1 MISSLGIARSNYS
14 GIYMG
19 RGKVSI
25 TAGVKCKGIISLGT
39 LHYSLASFEENVHS
53 SITRIP
59 ILTPRREKKKR
70 GYNCLK

>member
-1 MISSLGIARSNYS
+1 MISSLGIARSSYS

-39 LHYSLASFEENVHS
+39 LHYSLASLEENVHS

-59 ILTPRREKKKR
+59 ILTPPERKRKKKR
-70 GYNCLK
+70 I